1 MESSELDPSQGS
13 LGHSQEPSDHSQDS
27 TATSQGSQGSSYSPS
42 KSEDKPDS
50 LEFFSRSQKK
60 DETNSKLKY
69 IQWIIYIN
77 GSTPLVRL

>member
-1 MESSELDPSQGS
+1 MESSELDPCQGS

-50 LEFFSRSQKK
+50 LEFLVKARKK
-60 DETNSKLKY
+60 MKLTVS
-69 IQWIIYIN
+69 WNIYN
-77 GSTPLVRL
+77 G